1 MKNNIN
7 EKIEA
12 AAFRRLIRHFKENP
26 NIQNIDLMELAGFCR
41 NCISKWYME
50 EAIENG
56 VNIDYDKAKEIVY
69 SMSYNEWKNRHQK
82 EQPQDRIDKLSDKF
96 HKH

>member
-12 AAFRRLIRHFKENP
+12 AAFRRLIQHFKENP
-26 NIQNIDLMELAGFCR
+26 DIQNIDLMELAGFCR

-50 EAIENG
+50 EAIEND

-69 SMSYNEWKNRHQK
+69 SMSYKEWKNKHQK
-82 EQPQDRIDKLSDKF
+82 EQSQDRIDKLSDKF

>member
-12 AAFRRLIRHFKENP
+12 AAFRRLIQHFKENP
-26 NIQNIDLMELAGFCR
+26 DIQNIDLMELAGFCR

>member
-12 AAFRRLIRHFKENP
+12 AAFRRLIQHFKENP
-26 NIQNIDLMELAGFCR
+26 DIQNIDLMELAGFCR

-69 SMSYNEWKNRHQK
+69 SMSYNEWKNKHQK

>member
-12 AAFRRLIRHFKENP
+12 AAFRRLIQHFKENP
-26 NIQNIDLMELAGFCR
+26 DIQNIDLMELAGFCR

-56 VNIDYDKAKEIVY
+56 VNIDYDKAKEIIY

>member
-1 MKNNIN
+1 MTNKIN

-12 AAFRRLIRHFKENP
+12 AAFRRLIQHFKENP
-26 NIQNIDLMELAGFCR
+26 DIQNIDLMELAGFCR

-56 VNIDYDKAKEIVY
+56 ASKIIMGRGIINGDIEENLNKVNNSIKT
-69 SMSYNEWKNRHQK
+69 
-82 EQPQDRIDKLSDKF
+82 
-96 HKH
+96 

>member
-12 AAFRRLIRHFKENP
+12 AAFRRLIQHFKENP
-26 NIQNIDLMELAGFCR
+26 DIQNIDLMELAGFCR

-56 VNIDYDKAKEIVY
+56 VNIDYDKAKEIIY

-82 EQPQDRIDKLSDKF
+82 EQPQNRIDKLSNKF

>member
-69 SMSYNEWKNRHQK
+69 SMSYNEWKNKHQK

>member
-12 AAFRRLIRHFKENP
+12 AAFRRLIQHFKENP
-26 NIQNIDLMELAGFCR
+26 DIQNIDLMELAGFCR

-69 SMSYNEWKNRHQK
+69 SMSYNEWKNKHQK
-82 EQPQDRIDKLSDKF
+82 KQPQDRIDKLSDKF